1 MMAYRGIL
9 FDLDGTLLDT
19 LQDLADSANQALRQS
34 GLPTHPQEAYRY
46 FVGDGVHNLILR
58 ALGEHQ
64 EHFDRVM
71 ADYRAIYARDREKNT
86 RPYPGIL
93 KMLEELR
100 ALDVK
105 VCVFSNKPDSDTQA
119 VIRHYFPDYPFAVI
133 RGSLPGVGV
142 KPDPAGANAVVEQ
155 LGISK
160 AELLYAGDTSTDM
173 DCARNAGIASIGVTW
188 GFRPREE
195 LEAHQARWVVDD
207 PAQITQLFQS
217 T

>member
-1 MMAYRGIL
+1 MAYRGIL

-19 LQDLADSANQALRQS
+19 LQDLADSANQALTQN
-34 GLPTHPQEAYRY
+34 GLPSHPRDAYRY
-46 FVGDGVHNLILR
+46 FVGDGVYNLIRR

-64 EHFDRVM
+64 EHFDQVM
-71 ADYRAIYARDREKNT
+71 ADYRTIYARDREKNT
-86 RPYPGIL
+86 RPYPGIPE
-93 KMLEELR
+93 MLE
-100 ALDVK
+100 ALNQKGIK

-119 VIRHYFPDYPFAVI
+119 VIRHYFPQYPFEII

-142 KPDPAGANAVVEQ
+142 KPDPAGANAIVEA
-155 LGISK
+155 LGIPK
-160 AELLYAGDTSTDM
+160 DELLYAGDTSTDM

-207 PAQITQLFQS
+207 PSQILQIVEER
-217 T
+217 